1 MSIFSKRRNILGG
14 GLRLT
19 DGGGLETAGTG
30 AFSTVKKGNGATR
43 QGSDGNDMDI
53 SFSANEGQ
61 TDDNPMAGHANGED
75 NEIRPY
81 TIYAL
86 PLISY

>member
-1 MSIFSKRRNILGG
+1 MPTRNIFGG

-30 AFSTVKKGNGATR
+30 AFITTR
-43 QGSDGNDMDI
+43 IGSAYVRTGSDGNDMDI

-61 TDDNPMAGHANGED
+61 PDDNPMAGHANGED